1 MTTKPNLLFIY
12 TDEQAFNTLACYGN
26 DWLEMPNLN
35 RLAEQSYVF
44 ERAYV
49 SQPVCTPSR
58 STLLTGLYP
67 HTSGCIANNIP
78 LHRITPC
85 LPEMLGENHPY
96 ITAHYGKWHLGDELF
111 AQHGFQQW
119 VNYED
124 GYRQFYAPDRDQSV
138 CSDYHD
144 FLIKNG
150 FEPESGKYFSRRQ
163 AANLPEAFTKAA
175 FIASRAAEFIN
186 ENRDNPFILYVNFL
200 EPHMPFTGPRNDYYD
215 PEKISLPENFEHRI
229 KDDCPLKYSARA
241 ALYNDIG
248 FQEVGPLNS
257 ESQWRK
263 LRAQYYGL
271 CSMVDTQVGKII
283 DTLEENN
290 IADNT
295 IIVFT
300 SDHGDMMG
308 SHGLAAKCT
317 MYEEAV
323 RIPLLIKVPRQNGHF
338 VKGTVSQ
345 IDVVPTLLEMLGYDI
360 PESLQGK
367 SLVKVFE
374 EKELNDDIFIEW
386 NGTDSGLYGK
396 GLKGVFVPES
406 LDEKV
411 KQEDICRSIISPV
424 RTVITP
430 DLLKLNISH
439 DGSSEL
445 YNLKKDPGEINN
457 LINNNEYQET
467 IASLTAKIAEWQLKT
482 EDTVGQV
489 NQISEDMEC

>member
-12 TDEQAFNTLACYGN
+12 TDEQSFDTLACYGN

-49 SQPVCTPSR
+49 SQSVCTPSR

-67 HTSGCIANNIP
+67 HTSGCIANDIP

-96 ITAHYGKWHLGDELF
+96 VTAHYGKWHLGDELF

-124 GYRQFYAPDRDQSV
+124 GSRQFYAPNRDQSV

-150 FEPESGKYFSRRQ
+150 FEPENGKVFSRKQ
-163 AANLPEAFTKAA
+163 AANLPEPFTKAA
-175 FIASRAAEFIN
+175 FIAGSAAKFIN
-186 ENRDNPFILYVNFL
+186 ENRDNPFILYVNIL
-200 EPHMPFTGPRNDYYD
+200 EPHMPFTGPYNDYYD
-215 PEKISLPENFEHRI
+215 PEKIPLPINFEHRVG
-229 KDDCPLKYSARA
+229 KDCPLKYTVEA
-241 ALYNDIG
+241 AFYNDIG
-248 FQEVGPLNS
+248 FEEVGPLNS
-257 ESQWRK
+257 ETQWRK

-271 CSMVDTQVGKII
+271 CSMVDMQIGKIL
-283 DTLEENN
+283 DALEENN
-290 IADNT
+290 IVDNT

-323 RIPLLIKVPRQNGHF
+323 RIPLLIKVPGQNGHF
-338 VKGTVSQ
+338 IKGAISQ
-345 IDVVPTLLEMLGYDI
+345 IDVVPTLLELLGYEV
-360 PESLQGK
+360 PEKLQGV
-367 SLVKVFE
+367 SRVGVLDE
-374 EKELNDDIFIEW
+374 NILTDDIFIEW
-386 NGTDSGLYGK
+386 NGADTGIYSK
-396 GLKGVFVPES
+396 GLKSVFVPES
-406 LDEKV
+406 LEGRANQDE
-411 KQEDICRSIISPV
+411 IRRSVISPV

-430 DLLKLNISH
+430 ELLKLNISY

-445 YNLKKDPGEINN
+445 YNLKVDPGEMNN
-457 LINNNEYQET
+457 LINNNEYQEAVL
-467 IASLTAKIAEWQLKT
+467 ILTAKITEWQLKT
-482 EDTVGQV
+482 EDTVGQI
-489 NQISEDMEC
+489 NPISADVKC